1 MKLIDLL
8 IGETPYRFE
17 REEDESIWVY
27 DDAHNLC
34 AIIDGRGQWIEYRV
48 TGVYNNGIDM
58 AEIDITALRS
68 LEKIA
73 GKIAED
79 LEDES

>member
-8 IGETPYRFE
+8 IGETSYRFE
-17 REEDESIWVY
+17 RHDGNVYVY
-27 DDAHNLC
+27 DDTHDLC
-34 AIIDGRGQWIEYRV
+34 ALIDGRGEWIEYHV
-48 TGVYNNGIDM
+48 TGVYNSGTNT
-58 AEIDITALRS
+58 AEIDITALRD

>member
-8 IGETPYRFE
+8 IGETSYRFE
-17 REEDESIWVY
+17 REEDESVWVY
-27 DDAHNLC
+27 DDNHNLC

-48 TGVYNNGIDM
+48 TGVYNSGADT
-58 AEIDITALRS
+58 AEINITALRS

-79 LEDES
+79 LEDEL